1 MRGGVSPVNRDRG
14 CARVAWKPS
23 DKNVKVIIIS
33 GMSGSGYE
41 GYVGRAQSMLRNCG
55 VATICL
61 NTNLFLGFNARACS
75 ICKRAAK
82 TRGIKEVYQCTMCPE
97 ALDVDKLNT
106 AIMRVSAELL
116 ESVDFAEGI
125 GKAVVILEGSYT
137 LVVQAYN
144 KVAAS
149 AKWWFVSGDTMSCKR
164 TYLRQRMRWVK
175 PPRQSDDDYLSEVE
189 SRNNHR
195 LWRAFYHEEF
205 LSPKSEVFR

>member
-1 MRGGVSPVNRDRG
+1 MRNRVTPANQHHH
-14 CARVAWKPS
+14 CARIALKPL
-23 DKNVKVIIIS
+23 DENVRVIIIS

-125 GKAVVILEGSYT
+125 GKAVVILDGV
-137 LVVQAYN
+137 L
-144 KVAAS
+144 
-149 AKWWFVSGDTMSCKR
+149 
-164 TYLRQRMRWVK
+164 
-175 PPRQSDDDYLSEVE
+175 PPRCADLQ
-189 SRNNHR
+189 RGRR
-195 LWRAFYHEEF
+195 LGKVVVCR
-205 LSPKSEVFR
+205 R